1 MEGIGVFSIAANCRI
16 WASFDLALPRF
27 FEKSRINAGTP
38 ASSCHNPQLHFY
50 RQTGLDRV
58 LYEGAHGQDAK
69 VLQLL
74 PKGTGKGTH
83 GFSLE
88 KFSEGFT

>member
-1 MEGIGVFSIAANCRI
+1 MGAGSIAANCRI
-16 WASFDLALPRF
+16 WASLDLAKARF
-27 FEKSRINAGTP
+27 FEKSRPDPGSAP
-38 ASSCHNPQLHFY
+38 SSCHNPRLHFY

-58 LYEGAHGQDAK
+58 LYEGAHGQESK

-74 PKGTGKGTH
+74 PQGSGKGTH